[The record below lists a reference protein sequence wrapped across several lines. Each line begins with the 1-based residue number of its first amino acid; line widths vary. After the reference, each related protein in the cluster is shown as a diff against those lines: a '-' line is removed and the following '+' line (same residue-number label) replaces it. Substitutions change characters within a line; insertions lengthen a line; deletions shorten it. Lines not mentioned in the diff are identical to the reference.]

1 MSDQEQQP
9 APDVYLETIER
20 CAAAY
25 HRVMAEMPKNPTGWA
40 REEHQHKAFL
50 AFAAEL
56 PVLRDPDSFQLYVAC
71 IAKGA
76 GIGAIDV
83 VDIGR
88 FCHIAQTA
96 MSVWKLA
103 NLTIPAAQEKE
114 RVAKKKEEQATPLP
128 PKVTIP
134 RSQPAARSATRSNTP
149 SPICQCLRCKSSIS
163 KNLGTGA

>member
-1 MSDQEQQP
+1 MPDQEQQST
-9 APDVYLETIER
+9 PDVYTETIQR

-25 HRVMAEMPKNPTGWA
+25 RRVRAELAPRSIPAEDQRNNY
-40 REEHQHKAFL
+40 KAFQ

-71 IAKGA
+71 IAKAA
-76 GIGAIDV
+76 GIGAIDI

-103 NLTIPAAQEKE
+103 NLTIPAVQEKA
-114 RVAKKKEEQATPLP
+114 RAAKKKEEAGPTTGHPPPLQ
-128 PKVTIP
+128 
-134 RSQPAARSATRSNTP
+134 R
-149 SPICQCLRCKSSIS
+149 
-163 KNLGTGA
+163 

>member
-1 MSDQEQQP
+1 MPDQEQ
-9 APDVYLETIER
+9 DVYTQTIQR

-25 HRVMAEMPKNPTGWA
+25 HRVRAELAPRAIPAEDQRNNY
-40 REEHQHKAFL
+40 KAFQ

-76 GIGAIDV
+76 AIGAIDV
-83 VDIGR
+83 VDLGR
-88 FCHIAQTA
+88 FCHIVQTA

-114 RVAKKKEEQATPLP
+114 RLAQEKAQKTGHPPPLQ
-128 PKVTIP
+128 
-134 RSQPAARSATRSNTP
+134 R
-149 SPICQCLRCKSSIS
+149 
-163 KNLGTGA
+163 